1 MKKTII
7 FILLFCMV
15 VLSSCGASD
24 ANDYKVEFSRGT
36 KSDMFKEK
44 YTTYPESEESGEGEK
59 FEPYTEELNP
69 PVETTFNIGKCELT
83 ADLTSIE
90 HYAQGEKRYYKSK
103 DGSVEYRTRT
113 DNNNFS
119 IVSPG
124 DGVLCPF
131 QGNELTEQ
139 ALIAHIKDY
148 ISAYIDLESLD
159 EYEYKCETHFIVSS
173 ENGSGGETREGF
185 GLPKDDTERV
195 TSYRVVFR
203 KCSNGFA
210 TSDKLQ
216 IFCEPNGDF
225 DIFYYYD
232 SGIDWSSADFDSE
245 KIDESA
251 KKFLNNAMVR
261 GYSLEDITISNKT
274 LVYRNSEIQVQVT
287 ANLDVKYK
295 TGEGGDGRYGFV
307 CTLFVSNGKVYSD
320 ASN

>member
-1 MKKTII
+1 MK
-7 FILLFCMV
+7 
-15 VLSSCGASD
+15 
-24 ANDYKVEFSRGT
+24 
-36 KSDMFKEK
+36 
-44 YTTYPESEESGEGEK
+44 
-59 FEPYTEELNP
+59 P

-83 ADLTSIE
+83 ADLTSIK

-103 DGSVEYRTRT
+103 DGSVEYQKRT
-113 DNNNFS
+113 DENTFY
-119 IVSPG
+119 ILAY
-124 DGVLCPF
+124 DDAVLCPF

-139 ALIAHIKDY
+139 TLIAHIKDY
-148 ISAYIDLESLD
+148 ISAYIDLEILD

-195 TSYRVVFR
+195 RRYCVTFQKY
-203 KCSNGFA
+203 SNGFA
-210 TSDKLQ
+210 TSDMLQ
-216 IFCEPNGDF
+216 LFCKPNGDI
-225 DIFYYYD
+225 DNFYYYD

-245 KIDESA
+245 KIDEGA
-251 KKFLNNAMVR
+251 KRFLNNAMVR

-307 CTLFVSNGKVYSD
+307 CNLFVSNGTVYSD
-320 ASN
+320 AYN